1 MLLLA
6 YLPWLLLQQQIID
19 NELKGD
25 RDWPERETSSVN
37 TSNSEINMLD
47 VLVENLLVNT
57 RPQKR

>member
-1 MLLLA
+1 MVLLA

-25 RDWPERETSSVN
+25 HDQPEKETSSGKK
-37 TSNSEINMLD
+37 SNSEINMLD
-47 VLVENLLVNT
+47 VLMENLVVYT

>member
-25 RDWPERETSSVN
+25 HDQPEKETSSGN
-37 TSNSEINMLD
+37 NSEINMLD
-47 VLVENLLVNT
+47 VLMENLVVYT

>member
-19 NELKGD
+19 NELQGD
-25 RDWPERETSSVN
+25 CDWPEREASSVN
-37 TSNSEINMLD
+37 KSNSEINMLD
-47 VLVENLLVNT
+47 VLVENLVGKT